1 MPHPHSYA
9 RVPSP
14 CSEWPQ
20 AGDPAQ
26 DQTEWLLRLFSSR
39 QPRPR
44 CPFLSAER
52 GGWGKGRGWMGQPA
66 NAGGAPARLTPRHT
80 ALWAVFEHRWAQKDG
95 LSTFPQEIWNGY
107 ILFLFYSKLSGK
119 SDFSL
124 CDKLTWCKWSIL
136 SFNLLSTVKNFP
148 DVWVEV
154 KLESLLP
161 VRILY
166 FNLKIILFA

>member
-1 MPHPHSYA
+1 MPVSRVHVQSGRRPVTLHRTRQSGCSDCSRHVSPGQGA
-9 RVPSP
+9 RFCRPSV
-14 CSEWPQ
+14 
-20 AGDPAQ
+20 G
-26 DQTEWLLRLFSSR
+26 
-39 QPRPR
+39 
-44 CPFLSAER
+44 
-52 GGWGKGRGWMGQPA
+52 
-66 NAGGAPARLTPRHT
+66 AGGKAGGEWDSQQTQVVPPARLTPRHT

-136 SFNLLSTVKNFP
+136 SFKLLSTVKNFP